1 MNHLNIEPKTEL
13 VPVDKIA
20 VVNPRVRNQKV
31 FREIVS
37 NIAAIGLKR
46 PITVAR
52 RVELGEPR
60 YELVCGQGRLEAFQ
74 ALGQTVIPA
83 IVIDAGNEDCM
94 IMSLVEN
101 LARRQHRSGELLSD
115 IAGMK
120 QRGYSPAEISK
131 KTDLSVEYVRGVIRL
146 IENSED
152 RLLKAVETKQMPLSV
167 AVEIAS
173 ADDTEIQQVL
183 QQAYD
188 QKLLRGNRLSKAKRL
203 IEQRRRT
210 GKKLRVEDRGKRRP
224 MSVEA
229 VMKKYREDTQ
239 KKRILVRK
247 ADLTRGRLLFVV
259 EALRKIFNDAHLKTL
274 LQTEGLDSLPKNLN
288 DRLYSEGGVQL

>member
-1 MNHLNIEPKTEL
+1 MNHLDVEPKTEL
-13 VPVDKIA
+13 VPVDKIT
-20 VVNPRVRNQKV
+20 VVNPRVRNQKT

-52 RVELGEPR
+52 RAESGEAR

-74 ALGQTVIPA
+74 ALGQTEIPA

-120 QRGYSPAEISK
+120 QRGYSPIEISK

-210 GKKLRVEDRGKRRP
+210 GKKLRIEDKSKRRP

-239 KKRILVRK
+239 KKRTLVRK
-247 ADLTRGRLLFVV
+247 ADLTRGRLLFIV
-259 EALRKIFNDAHLKTL
+259 EALRKIFDDDHLKTL
-274 LQTEGLDSLPKNLN
+274 LQAEGLDSLPKNLN
-288 DRLYSEGGVQL
+288 DRISSEAGAQL

>member
-1 MNHLNIEPKTEL
+1 MNTPITIPMAEL
-13 VPVDKIA
+13 IPVGSVS

-52 RVELGEPR
+52 RAEKDGLR

-74 ALGQTVIPA
+74 ALGQSTIPA
-83 IVIDAGNEDCM
+83 IVIDADDENCM

-101 LARRQHRSGELLSD
+101 LARRQHQSKELLSD
-115 IAGMK
+115 IGGLK
-120 QRGYSPAEISK
+120 QRGYTPGEIAK
-131 KTDLSVEYVRGVIRL
+131 KTDLTIEYVRGVIRL
-146 IENSED
+146 IETGED
-152 RLLKAVETKQMPLSV
+152 RLLKAVETKQIPLSV

-173 ADDTEIQQVL
+173 VDDAEIQQVL

-188 QKLLRGNRLSKAKRL
+188 QKLLRGNRLTKAKRL
-203 IEQRRRT
+203 IEQRRRR
-210 GKKLRVEDRGKRRP
+210 GKKIRAEDGTRRRP
-224 MSVEA
+224 MSVDA

-239 KKRILVRK
+239 KKRALVRK
-247 ADLTRGRLLFVV
+247 ADMTRGRLIFIV
-259 EALRKIFNDAHLKTL
+259 EALRKILADDHFKTL
-274 LQTEGLDSLPKNLN
+274 LKAEGLDSLPRNLSG
-288 DRLYSEGGVQL
+288 RLHAELGG